1 MTRALINRRLPQYA
15 FASVLVLMGLS
26 ASLLNG
32 HVAAADGNG
41 SRRTFDMISVQ
52 KGEELFGRSCQ
63 QCHNS
68 RGKGGKG
75 PQLVRGAWG
84 PGGAN
89 SDEYMKKVITEGRDE
104 TQMGAFGGFLTEQEI
119 DQIIAFLRNE
129 STRVEKQTTSEAEED
144 LLW

>member
-1 MTRALINRRLPQYA
+1 MTHALINKGLPQYV

-26 ASLLNG
+26 ASLPNG
-32 HVAAADGNG
+32 HAAADGNG
-41 SRRTFDMISVQ
+41 NRRTFDTISVQ

-89 SDEYMKKVITEGRDE
+89 SDEYMKKVITEGRDD

-129 STRVEKQTTSEAEED
+129 STRVEKETMSEAEED